1 MIRQSDSD
9 MEELISL
16 YDNALIYYPNIFF
29 PALFFLSILGIIFI
43 SIEIIVL
50 SKKVRRFIEEIKSN
64 LNNKKKKA
72 SSISI
77 TKALLKRKKIFLI
90 YFIFF
95 IHIIKVFLIQINT
108 LLVWLELQIKKIIK
122 KVEKEVL
129 IENK

>member
-1 MIRQSDSD
+1 

-16 YDNALIYYPNIFF
+16 YDNALIYYPNVFF
-29 PALFFLSILGIIFI
+29 PVLFSLSILGIIFV

-50 SKKVRRFIEEIKSN
+50 GKKIRRVTEEIKRN
-64 LNNKKKKA
+64 LNNKKKKV

-90 YFIFF
+90 YFMFF

-108 LLVWLELQIKKIIK
+108 LLVWLELQIKKIVK
-122 KVEKEVL
+122 KVGKEIL